1 MKKVYT
7 LLFLTLTML
16 STMSIKAQS
25 LVVAEMDSILEV
37 NSTSVADYG
46 FSIDVE
52 NVSSQDLDVFVKR
65 AYNAADCAFDS
76 AYYCWDYCY
85 SADVDSSIG
94 SVQILAGAIKTDFSG
109 HVYSPNTGVVCTD
122 STRYV
127 FYEGKNP
134 SDSLSVWVIISAGP
148 TVGTIEVNVREDAVY
163 PNPAKNQITVD
174 APRGGTFQL
183 YNALGSL
190 VRSENLNSGKN
201 SIYVDDL
208 SNGVYLYSVDGTTFK
223 RLIVRH

>member
-1 MKKVYT
+1 
-7 LLFLTLTML
+7 
-16 STMSIKAQS
+16 
-25 LVVAEMDSILEV
+25 MDSILEV

-52 NVSSQDLDVFVKR
+52 NVSSQDMDVFVKR

-85 SADVDSSIG
+85 SSDVDSSIG

-148 TVGTIEVNVREDAVY
+148 TVGTIEVNVREDAVF

-174 APRGGTFQL
+174 TPRGGTFQL

-201 SIYVDDL
+201 NIYVDDL
-208 SNGVYLYSVDGTTFK
+208 SNGVYLYSVDGTSFK

>member
-208 SNGVYLYSVDGTTFK
+208 SNGVYLYSVDGTSFK

>member
-7 LLFLTLTML
+7 LLFLALTML

-208 SNGVYLYSVDGTTFK
+208 SNGVYLYSVDGTSFK